1 MNSIITIDVLTARIF
16 SDTQTQVHF
25 LFWHGQLTDNRQTG
39 RQTDRQTES
48 TGKRAHRQTVNKQ
61 RQTADSSSQRGR
73 LMNDLSG
80 RELGEL
86 QFFPVVQTHLHSS
99 KASTIP
105 DFLTLFNASLWVQSS
120 HLLLFMDLTVRPSWI
135 PALSALLPGVTW
147 KRQD

>member
-1 MNSIITIDVLTARIF
+1 MFLLQEYFQTHKHRFIF
-16 SDTQTQVHF
+16 YSDMDSWPT
-25 LFWHGQLTDNRQTG
+25 TDRQG
-39 RQTDRQTES
+39 DRQTDRQTES

-61 RQTADSSSQRGR
+61 RQTADSRQQLTKRQTYEWRFRKRTWGITI
-73 LMNDLSG
+73 
-80 RELGEL
+80 
-86 QFFPVVQTHLHSS
+86 FPVVQTHLHSS

-105 DFLTLFNASLWVQSS
+105 DFFTLFNASLWVQSS